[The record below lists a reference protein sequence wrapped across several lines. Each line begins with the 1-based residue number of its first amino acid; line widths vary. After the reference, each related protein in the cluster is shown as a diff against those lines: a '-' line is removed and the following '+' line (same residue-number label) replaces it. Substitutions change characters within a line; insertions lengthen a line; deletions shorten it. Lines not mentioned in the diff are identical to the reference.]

1 MTRLHWF
8 GVHVRWLM
16 SGSVLSDAFPM
27 AFSLNASVLGRIA
40 AAALNAPDYP
50 QNQIHVAWHAD
61 GCDAPIPVL
70 SAPAREAVKHAIQAI
85 SMYRASL
92 VNESNAIS
100 GNAKRELYNMQYQ
113 LCGCHI
119 LQYELR
125 LARTELESLAK
136 ILRPNPTAPPS
147 PDQTQLNA
155 NVLGTLQWITGAM
168 NDVQASKRYAT
179 WREKLGGP
187 HTH

>member
-1 MTRLHWF
+1 
-8 GVHVRWLM
+8 
-16 SGSVLSDAFPM
+16 M

-50 QNQIHVAWHAD
+50 RKQVHVAWHAD

-70 SAPAREAVKHAIQAI
+70 SAPAREAVKHAIHAI
-85 SMYRASL
+85 SMYRSSL
-92 VNESNAIS
+92 VNEDNAIS
-100 GNAKRELYNMQYQ
+100 GNAKCELYNMQYQ
-113 LCGCHI
+113 LCGCLI

-168 NDVQASKRYAT
+168 DDTNARHYHGRPRD
-179 WREKLGGP
+179 
-187 HTH
+187 